1 MNRLNHFLEISLASG
16 MLGVISEYLAGVHV
30 SCMILTLLIII
41 DTTAGILNA
50 RKYHRFSSRGLK
62 LLVKKV
68 MSYGVAILTV
78 RLLEINIFS
87 SLNTSVLSNT
97 LASFLAITESVSILE
112 NLALLGAPLP
122 PNILSFLL
130 ENLKIA
136 QIGNTFTGA
145 AKKNKSYMS
154 EIEDIIAYHIPTFE
168 KTCLRGLLEVKF
180 EVWKNVAIQLDI
192 ALNDV
197 TEMDNEHLYFQV
209 LSLIELALRDM
220 NVRWEEEQIP
230 KDCIQRFTK
239 GHQPKVDNWLKKVN
253 TICHSKDGVQEKKN
267 QLIESIIVLLYQTI
281 VDAHKSKY

>member
-1 MNRLNHFLEISLASG
+1 MNRFNHFLEVGLVSG
-16 MLGVISEYLAGVHV
+16 MLGVAWEYLAGVHV
-30 SCMILTLLIII
+30 SCMVLTMLIII
-41 DTTAGILNA
+41 DTVAGILNA

-68 MSYGVAILTV
+68 TAYGVAILTV
-78 RLLEINIFS
+78 RLLEINIFA

-97 LASFLAITESVSILE
+97 LASFLAVTESVSILE

-130 ENLKIA
+130 GNLKIA
-136 QIGNTFTGA
+136 QIGGTLSSA
-145 AKKNKSYMS
+145 AKKSRNYMS
-154 EIEDIIAYHIPTFE
+154 EIEDIIAYHIPAFE
-168 KTCLRGLLEVKF
+168 KECLRKLLEIKF
-180 EVWKNVAIQLDI
+180 EVWKNVAVQLDI

-209 LSLIELALRDM
+209 LSLIELAFKDM

-253 TICHSKDGVQEKKN
+253 IICHSKDSVQEKKN
-267 QLIESIIVLLYQTI
+267 QLIESLIVVLYQTV